1 MNKVTPP
8 HSFTTLVKRWDQCLL
23 QGPEVQLCYVK
34 ANYVQTQDSVPS
46 NTKKHT
52 FWKTDFVVFWPVNFW
67 PSSNL
72 NLLDY
77 EVRDILEQVTKKTSH
92 LKINAAKAVI
102 KEWAKV
108 SKDFVVKLTMVVLR
122 L

>member
-1 MNKVTPP
+1 M
-8 HSFTTLVKRWDQCLL
+8 
-23 QGPEVQLCYVK
+23 
-34 ANYVQTQDSVPS
+34 
-46 NTKKHT
+46 
-52 FWKTDFVVFWPVNFW
+52 NFW

-92 LKINAAKAVI
+92 LKINAAKAAI